1 MGMTDMLI
9 LALSVCLAQAPE
21 TCKDV
26 HLPFFTTNIPIA
38 ECVRYGEPEINR
50 WARKHPEWT
59 IKDSACRPSTSREQ
73 PA

>member
-1 MGMTDMLI
+1 MLI

-21 TCKDV
+21 TCKNV
-26 HLPFFTTNIPIA
+26 HLPFFTTNIPVK
-38 ECVRYGEPEINR
+38 ECVRYGEPEIDR

-59 IKDSACRPSTSREQ
+59 IKDSACLPSMSQEQ